1 MAQRRNQGGV
11 PTTGG
16 KSGTDT
22 IAEAARLKELL
33 EQAVAS
39 HGLFLEDVEIR
50 VAGAL
55 RTVHVIV
62 DLPED
67 QTGGV
72 GLDAIAEVSQT
83 LSKTLDED
91 PQDDGRPYSLEVSSP
106 GLSRPLTQPR
116 HWRRNVGRLVKVK
129 LVAGED
135 FTGRVL
141 DVGAD
146 GVTMRPEEAPKKGMK
161 PRPGEP
167 VQVEFANIRSGKVE
181 VEFAR
186 LDEEEVLENPSAEAN
201 GELENE
207 EEA

>member
-1 MAQRRNQGGV
+1 MAQRRDHSGV

-16 KSGTDT
+16 TSGTDT
-22 IAEAARLKELL
+22 SAEAARLNELL
-33 EQAVAS
+33 EPSVAA
-39 HGLFLEDVEIR
+39 HELFLEDVEIR
-50 VAGAL
+50 HAGSQ
-55 RTVHVIV
+55 RIIHVVV

-72 GLDAIAEVSQT
+72 GLDAIAEVSQA

-91 PQDDGRPYSLEVSSP
+91 PRDDGRAYSLEVSSP
-106 GLSRPLTQPR
+106 GLSRPLTQLR

-129 LVAGED
+129 LVAGD
-135 FTGRVL
+135 DVAGRL
-141 DVGAD
+141 LEVGEA
-146 GVTMRPEEAPKKGMK
+146 GVTVRPEEAPKKGMK

-167 VQVEFANIRSGKVE
+167 VHLDFTNIRSGKVE
-181 VEFAR
+181 VEFAPV
-186 LDEEEVLENPSAEAN
+186 DDDTIAAAD

>member
-1 MAQRRNQGGV
+1 MAQRRNHGGV

-22 IAEAARLKELL
+22 FAEAARLKELL

-55 RTVHVIV
+55 RTIHVIV

-72 GLDAIAEVSQT
+72 GLDAIAEVSQA

-129 LVAGED
+129 LVDGGD
-135 FTGRVL
+135 ITGRVL
-141 DVGAD
+141 EVGAD
-146 GVTMRPEEAPKKGMK
+146 GVTVRPEEAPKKGMK

-186 LDEEEVLENPSAEAN
+186 LDEELAAEAD
-201 GELENE
+201 GELANE

>member
-1 MAQRRNQGGV
+1 MAQRRNHGGV

-16 KSGTDT
+16 KPGTDT
-22 IAEAARLKELL
+22 FAEAARLKELL

-50 VAGAL
+50 IAGAL
-55 RTVHVIV
+55 RTIHVIV

-116 HWRRNVGRLVKVK
+116 HWRRNVGRLVKLK
-129 LVAGED
+129 LVDGGD
-135 FTGRVL
+135 ITGRVL
-141 DVGAD
+141 EVGAD
-146 GVTMRPEEAPKKGMK
+146 GVTVRPEEAPKKGMK
-161 PRPGEP
+161 PSPGEP
-167 VQVEFANIRSGKVE
+167 VQMEFANIRSGKVE

-186 LDEEEVLENPSAEAN
+186 LDEELAAEAD
-201 GELENE
+201 GELANE